1 MYFYPRTLKSQWY
14 MADVC
19 TSITTSLEAVKNWTA
34 YYYVSHIDR
43 AAYLD
48 TFAQC
53 QRIVEDNTMRPDDML
68 IVLDELHDQ
77 LLASP
82 LPSVFSRER
91 WFHAPLEARKEAVA
105 VAFSLVESIANRFL
119 P

>member
-14 MADVC
+14 LADVC

-34 YYYVSHIDR
+34 CYYVSSIDR

-48 TFAQC
+48 TFARC
-53 QRIVEDNTMRPDDML
+53 QRIVEDNRLRPYDML
-68 IVLDELHDQ
+68 VVLDELHDQ
-77 LLASP
+77 LLVTP

-91 WFHAPLEARKEAVA
+91 WFHAPLEARKEAVT
-105 VAFSLVESIANRFL
+105 VAFTLVQSISDRFL